1 MAEDARVR
9 KTKQKLSAAL
19 VGLLLEGD
27 FEDISPAK
35 LCERAGI
42 NRSTFYRNYK
52 SISQL
57 KEEVENKILSGV
69 QWPVKLTNGA
79 ANRREIAEQLNYIK
93 EHSDLFMALSS
104 KSFREDIFDK
114 IRERAIALAKETYP
128 EFQTLQ
134 QTYDYDNLTV
144 YAISGVVGT
153 VAAWF
158 MTGMAQD
165 VESLGDFLASRITD
179 TVIRLNKV

>member
-1 MAEDARVR
+1 
-9 KTKQKLSAAL
+9 
-19 VGLLLEGD
+19 
-27 FEDISPAK
+27 
-35 LCERAGI
+35 
-42 NRSTFYRNYK
+42 
-52 SISQL
+52 
-57 KEEVENKILSGV
+57 
-69 QWPVKLTNGA
+69 
-79 ANRREIAEQLNYIK
+79 
-93 EHSDLFMALSS
+93 MALSS

-153 VAAWF
+153 VATWF

>member
-19 VGLLLEGD
+19 VGLLLEKD
-27 FEDISPAK
+27 FDDISPAK

-52 SISQL
+52 SLSQL
-57 KEEVENKILSGV
+57 KEEMENKILADV

-79 ANRREIAEQLNYIK
+79 ADRRAIAEQLERLK
-93 EHSDLFMALSS
+93 EHRDLFAALSS
-104 KSFREDIFDK
+104 KCFREDIFDK
-114 IRERAIALAKETYP
+114 IRDRAIALAKETYP
-128 EFQTLQ
+128 QFQTAQ

-153 VAAWF
+153 VATWF

-165 VESLGDFLASRITD
+165 MESLGDFLASRITD

>member
-27 FEDISPAK
+27 FEDVSPAK
-35 LCERAGI
+35 LCEHAGI

-57 KEEVENKILSGV
+57 KEEVENRILSGV
-69 QWPVKLTNGA
+69 KWPVKLTNGA
-79 ANRREIAEQLNYIK
+79 ADRREIAEQLNYIK
-93 EHSDLFMALSS
+93 EHRDLFMALSS

-153 VAAWF
+153 VATWF